1 MEIVGEMEKQISIMF
16 LRLKLMGILVGVA
29 KLYLGV
35 ECMLGSKQ
43 LINGLENILGKMLKL
58 YIRNIQKMSQEL
70 WLLGLVMELLSLR
83 SPPTT

>member
-16 LRLKLMGILVGVA
+16 LRLKLMGILVGVV

-35 ECMLGSKQ
+35 ECMLASKQ

-58 YIRNIQKMSQEL
+58 YIPNIQKMSQEL